1 MYGLFV
7 QLAKFIFIGL
17 IYYFLFNFLKL
28 MFMDIANDG
37 KSTDIGYFLLADDGT
52 KYPLS
57 SINSIGRASDS
68 DIVIDDPFISSKH
81 VLITKKG
88 RKIIVQDLHS
98 TNGVFVNGKRI
109 KKPVSIKNKDEI
121 VIGNT
126 KLTLL
131 RREAGGVKNPSYL

>member
-1 MYGLFV
+1 
-7 QLAKFIFIGL
+7 
-17 IYYFLFNFLKL
+17 
-28 MFMDIANDG
+28 
-37 KSTDIGYFLLADDGT
+37 
-52 KYPLS
+52 
-57 SINSIGRASDS
+57 
-68 DIVIDDPFISSKH
+68 

-131 RREAGGVKNPSYL
+131 RREAGGVKNPSYYNKTLSITALIGILASLLLSFQKSVFRRFLSMDL